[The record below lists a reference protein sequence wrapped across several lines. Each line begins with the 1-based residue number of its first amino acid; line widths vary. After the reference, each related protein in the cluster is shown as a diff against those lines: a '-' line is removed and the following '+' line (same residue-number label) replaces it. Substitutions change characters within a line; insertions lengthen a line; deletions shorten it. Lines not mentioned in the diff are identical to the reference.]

1 MIRYFLIR
9 LVLPL
14 ILFLVVRYLL
24 HNLFGAAK
32 QAGPAGDPRTAVP
45 SGGELKRDPVCG
57 TYVAAATSLTREVKG
72 QTHYFCSKECRD
84 KYRAA

>member
-1 MIRYFLIR
+1 MIRNLFVRFI
-9 LVLPL
+9 LPL

-24 HNLFGAAK
+24 RTVFGSTQ
-32 QAGPAGDPRTAVP
+32 QANVPQQRPDVP

-57 TYVAAATSLTREVKG
+57 TYVAVATSLTREVKG

>member
-1 MIRYFLIR
+1 MMRFFLLR
-9 LVLPL
+9 LIVPL
-14 ILFLVVRYLL
+14 FLFLVVRYVL
-24 HNLFGAAK
+24 
-32 QAGPAGDPRTAVP
+32 RTIFSSAQQSRVPQQRSEVP

-57 TYVAAATSLTREVKG
+57 TYVAASTSLTREIKG

>member
-9 LVLPL
+9 LVIPL

-24 HNLFGAAK
+24 HTIFGAAR
-32 QAGPAGDPRTAVP
+32 QSGPLANPRSTAP

-57 TYVAAATSLTREVKG
+57 TYVAAASSLTGEFQG